1 MKLNYFP
8 DTDSLY
14 IELQSGPG
22 VDSQE
27 IADGMVLDF
36 DASGNVIGLDIYSG
50 ASQKVDLNALELVG
64 LNMPVT
70 VTEQHEVLGR
80 G

>member
-22 VDSQE
+22 ADSQE
-27 IADGMVLDF
+27 IAEGMVLDF

-50 ASQKVDLNALELVG
+50 ASQKVDLKALELVG
-64 LNMPVT
+64 LNLPLT

>member
-22 VDSQE
+22 ADSQE

-70 VTEQHEVLGR
+70 VTEQHEVLRR